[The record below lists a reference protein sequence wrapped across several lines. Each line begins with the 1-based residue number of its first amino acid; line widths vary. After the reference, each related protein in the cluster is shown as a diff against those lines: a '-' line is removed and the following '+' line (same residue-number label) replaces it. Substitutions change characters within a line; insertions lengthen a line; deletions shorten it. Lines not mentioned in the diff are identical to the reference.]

1 MWSHSGVA
9 KATRSPAMT
18 RPHLVQPSAPGPRPV
33 AGPPVL
39 WVPLTCAPQSSL
51 GAVPRAPSLA
61 SPSRPLSFVSALCGV
76 TSPGTS
82 SASPVLS
89 SGVFCLLTVW
99 FCLQNASRQ
108 EESIPL
114 DHHRLGFLG
123 PPSRQPCPQDV
134 ERLSSFPGQ
143 LTPTL
148 SPPKWTCVCP
158 LGDDPDP
165 SDPSLE

>member
-61 SPSRPLSFVSALCGV
+61 SQSRPLSFVSELCGI

-114 DHHRLGFLG
+114 DHHRLGVPG
-123 PPSRQPCPQDV
+123 ASQPPALPPGCGEAVVLPRPAHSHPLSTKVDL
-134 ERLSSFPGQ
+134 RLSPQRRS
-143 LTPTL
+143 
-148 SPPKWTCVCP
+148 
-158 LGDDPDP
+158 
-165 SDPSLE
+165 